1 MNNAKLRFARH
12 IAWTSPAPAG
22 LVVERAEGCRIWAR
36 PADAPPGSERD
47 YLDLLAGIG
56 VMNAGHSAPRVV
68 AAISAQAQ
76 RYLHTMVYGEHL
88 QAPQIALA
96 EAVAVRAGGS
106 LSTLYFTSSGAEA
119 IEGSI
124 KLARKATG
132 RAKLVAAIG
141 AYHGDTTGAL
151 SLGGDAAHRR
161 PFEPLLPGVERIPF
175 GAFDALGAIDRDT
188 ALVVVEPIQAEAGV
202 VAPPAGWLAALRAR
216 CDAVGSL
223 LAFDEVQ
230 TGFARTGAWFAFQRA
245 GVIPDILVLAKALG
259 GGLPLG
265 AFAAAPELMATLR
278 TDPPLS
284 HLTTFG
290 GNPLAC
296 AAGLAA
302 LEVLEEAGLPA
313 AAEASGAYLAE
324 QAVRALGGV
333 RSGWVRSVRRAG
345 LLIGL
350 ELDEPARPL
359 IDACLKEGVIVGD
372 ALHAPSVV
380 KLEPP
385 LVIDRSTIEAAITRL
400 ACAARRRLADGG

>member
-1 MNNAKLRFARH
+1 MNDAKLRFARH

-22 LVVERAEGCRIWAR
+22 LVVERAAGCRIWAR

-96 EAVAVRAGGS
+96 EAVAVRAGGP

-132 RAKLVAAIG
+132 RTKLVAAMG

-175 GAFDALGAIDRDT
+175 GAFDAFGAIDRDT

-216 CDAVGSL
+216 
-223 LAFDEVQ
+223 
-230 TGFARTGAWFAFQRA
+230 
-245 GVIPDILVLAKALG
+245 
-259 GGLPLG
+259 
-265 AFAAAPELMATLR
+265 
-278 TDPPLS
+278 
-284 HLTTFG
+284 
-290 GNPLAC
+290 
-296 AAGLAA
+296 
-302 LEVLEEAGLPA
+302 
-313 AAEASGAYLAE
+313 
-324 QAVRALGGV
+324 
-333 RSGWVRSVRRAG
+333 
-345 LLIGL
+345 
-350 ELDEPARPL
+350 
-359 IDACLKEGVIVGD
+359 
-372 ALHAPSVV
+372 
-380 KLEPP
+380 
-385 LVIDRSTIEAAITRL
+385 
-400 ACAARRRLADGG
+400 